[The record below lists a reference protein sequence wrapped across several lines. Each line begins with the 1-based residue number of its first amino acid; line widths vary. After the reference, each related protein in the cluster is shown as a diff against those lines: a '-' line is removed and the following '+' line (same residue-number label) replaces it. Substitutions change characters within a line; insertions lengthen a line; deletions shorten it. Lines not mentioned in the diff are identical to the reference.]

1 MRMETKSYMPN
12 LYKKKSGGKKAI
24 SNERRKCQGVFTLLE

>member
-1 MRMETKSYMPN
+1 METKSYMPN

-24 SNERRKCQGVFTLLE
+24 SNERRKC